1 MIYINQSLRQYF
13 VVGLNTD
20 NIQELKLTY
29 TTPSGETG
37 EITDE
42 EFTIVDEETG
52 EYYVD
57 FENNFL
63 DEIGIWTFRAV
74 ITDIDDKIFYGT
86 PFQLEITDIETAQY
100 PITKED
106 IKEILGITDTTQDAA
121 IDRYIP
127 VLIENYK
134 KIRGAPFVVINGIEQ
149 IPPGFAIAIAK
160 MYDYEKKNSE
170 DMDSERIG
178 SYSYT
183 KKAGKKMIYP
193 ERITRLIPQYVGKII

>member
-13 VVGLNTD
+13 VVGLPEVETE
-20 NIQELKLTY
+20 ELKLIY
-29 TTPSGETG
+29 TKPSGETG

-57 FENNFL
+57 FEADFL
-63 DEIGIWTFRAV
+63 DEVGIWTFRAQV
-74 ITDIDDKIFYGT
+74 VDTEDRVYPGT

-106 IKEILGITDTTQDAA
+106 IKEILGITDTTQDTA

-193 ERITRLIPQYVGKII
+193 ERITRLIPQYVGKIL